1 MRSEQRITL
10 HTASKAALATIAV
23 FLGLMSYAAPSKAEP
38 IEIVMW
44 NNPVS
49 ESYTK
54 FWKSFV
60 EDFNK
65 AHPDIHVTYEQFD
78 TETMKT
84 KVRAALLAGTEP
96 DIWFFNPGEF
106 TTINHRQG
114 KIRGL
119 NDILPVSDYTK
130 EGKAGCSDGD
140 EMICIPLY
148 LAPSVVYYNK
158 ALFAKAGIDPS
169 TWANPDRPTLKEFN
183 AAIDSLLAGGVQPI
197 AMANSAKWPFMF
209 FYWAAQNRYGGT
221 KALSNAALG
230 QAGGSFKD
238 ESFVKAGQFVQDL
251 VKRGAFPTGFNG
263 LAESEI
269 YAQFSQGN
277 AAMLY
282 MGPWAISLT
291 EGQAPS
297 GFEYDL
303 FDFPSIEGGD
313 PDSQTDMMAG
323 IDALFVSNSTKHP
336 KEVGEFLSKFSAP
349 DTARQ
354 FMIETD
360 SISTING
367 VLEDVIKSGKANKK
381 LARVADFLAKSGHTY
396 QWWDWALPPAPAEE
410 MLNLS
415 QPLAEGSVTPEE
427 AAARIE
433 RAARP

>member
-1 MRSEQRITL
+1 VAVTVLLAIAREP
-10 HTASKAALATIAV
+10 AVSKAD
-23 FLGLMSYAAPSKAEP
+23 P
-38 IEIVMW
+38 IDIVMW

-54 FWKSFV
+54 FWKNYVDEFTKS
-60 EDFNK
+60 
-65 AHPDIHVTYEQFD
+65 HPDIHINYEEFD

-130 EGKAGCSDGD
+130 GGRSACGDGD

-148 LAPSVVYYNK
+148 LAPSGFYYNK
-158 ALFAKAGIDPS
+158 ALFAKAGVDPS
-169 TWANPDRPTLKEFN
+169 SWSDPGRPTLTEFN
-183 AAIDSLLAGGVQPI
+183 AAVDRLLAANIQPI

-221 KALSNAALG
+221 KALSDAIFG
-230 QAGGSFKD
+230 QNGGSFKD
-238 ESFVKAGQFVQDL
+238 QSFVKAGHFLQDL
-251 VKRGAFPTGFNG
+251 VKRSAFGTGFNG
-263 LAESEI
+263 MAESEI
-269 YAQFSQGN
+269 YSQFSQGN
-277 AAMLY
+277 AAMIY
-282 MGPWAISLT
+282 MGPWAVSIT
-291 EGQAPS
+291 GEQAPS

-313 PDSQTDMMAG
+313 PDSQGDMMAG
-323 IDALFVSNSTKHP
+323 VDALFVSSSTKHP
-336 KEVGEFLSKFSAP
+336 KEVGEFLSGFSSP
-349 DTARQ
+349 GIARQ

-367 VLEDVIKSGKANKK
+367 VLEDVVKSGKANAKIAR
-381 LARVADFLAKSGHTY
+381 LAEQLAKAKHTY

-415 QPLAEGSVTPEE
+415 QPLGELSVTPEE

-433 RAARP
+433 KAARP

>member
-1 MRSEQRITL
+1 MTGDVSDSQ
-10 HTASKAALATIAV
+10 AQSV
-23 FLGLMSYAAPSKAEP
+23 
-38 IEIVMW
+38 EIVMW

-54 FWKSFV
+54 FWKAYV
-60 EDFNK
+60 DDFNN

-130 EGKAGCSDGD
+130 EGRAGCSDGE

-158 ALFAKAGIDPS
+158 PLFAKAGVDPNS
-169 TWANPDRPTLKEFN
+169 WADSNRPTLAEFN
-183 AAIDSLLAGGVQPI
+183 AVIDRFLAAGTQPI

-230 QAGGSFKD
+230 QEGGSFKD
-238 ESFVKAGQFVQDL
+238 ASFVKAGQFVQDL
-251 VKRGAFPTGFNG
+251 VKRGAFPAGFNG
-263 LAESEI
+263 MPEPEI

-282 MGPWAISLT
+282 MGPWAIALT
-291 EGQAPS
+291 EEQAPP

-303 FDFPSIEGGD
+303 FDFPSFEGGAS
-313 PDSQTDMMAG
+313 DSQRDMMAG
-323 IDALFVSNSTKHP
+323 IDALFVSASTKHP
-336 KEVGEFLSKFSAP
+336 KEVGLFLSKFSAP

-360 SISTING
+360 SN
-367 VLEDVIKSGKANKK
+367 
-381 LARVADFLAKSGHTY
+381 R
-396 QWWDWALPPAPAEE
+396 
-410 MLNLS
+410 
-415 QPLAEGSVTPEE
+415 
-427 AAARIE
+427 
-433 RAARP
+433 

>member
-1 MRSEQRITL
+1 MSLNRKKILQVAAR
-10 HTASKAALATIAV
+10 AALACATLLFTVAREP
-23 FLGLMSYAAPSKAEP
+23 AASRADP

-54 FWKSFV
+54 FWKNYVDEFT
-60 EDFNK
+60 K
-65 AHPDIHVTYEQFD
+65 AHPDIHINYEQFD

-114 KIRGL
+114 KIRAL
-119 NDILPVSDYTK
+119 NDILPVSEYTK
-130 EGKAGCSDGD
+130 EGRIRCGDGD

-148 LAPSVVYYNK
+148 LAPSGFYYNK
-158 ALFAKAGIDPS
+158 ALFAKAGVDPKS
-169 TWANPDRPTLKEFN
+169 WADPGRPTLPEFN
-183 AAIDSLLAGGVQPI
+183 AAIDRLLAAGIQPI

-221 KALSNAALG
+221 KALSNAIFG
-230 QAGGSFKD
+230 QNGASYKD
-238 ESFVKAGQFVQDL
+238 ESFVKAGQLVQDL
-251 VKRGAFPTGFNG
+251 VKRGAFGTGFNG
-263 LAESEI
+263 MAESEI

-277 AAMLY
+277 AATIY
-282 MGPWAISLT
+282 MGPWVISIT
-291 EGQAPS
+291 QEQVAP

-303 FDFPSIEGGD
+303 FDFPSVAGGA
-313 PDSQTDMMAG
+313 PDSQHDMMAG
-323 IDALFVSNSTKHP
+323 VDALFVSSSTKHP
-336 KEVGEFLSKFSAP
+336 KEVGQFLSGFSAP
-349 DTARQ
+349 DIARR

-360 SISTING
+360 SMSTING
-367 VLEDVIKSGKANKK
+367 VLEDVIKSGKANAKIAR
-381 LARVADFLAKSGHTY
+381 LADYLAKADHTY
-396 QWWDWALPPAPAEE
+396 QWWDWLLPPAPAEE

-415 QPLAEGSVTPEE
+415 QPLSELSVTPEQ

-433 RAARP
+433 KAARP

>member
-1 MRSEQRITL
+1 MRLDRNSILWATTKAIVVAVTVLLAIAREP
-10 HTASKAALATIAV
+10 AVSKAD
-23 FLGLMSYAAPSKAEP
+23 P
-38 IEIVMW
+38 IDIVMW

-54 FWKSFV
+54 FWKNYVDEFTKS
-60 EDFNK
+60 
-65 AHPDIHVTYEQFD
+65 HPDIHINYEEFD

-130 EGKAGCSDGD
+130 GGRSACGDGD

-148 LAPSVVYYNK
+148 LAPSGFYYNK
-158 ALFAKAGIDPS
+158 ALFAKAGVDPS
-169 TWANPDRPTLKEFN
+169 SWSDPGRPTLTEFN
-183 AAIDSLLAGGVQPI
+183 AAVDRLLAANIQPI

-221 KALSNAALG
+221 KALSDAIFG
-230 QAGGSFKD
+230 QNGGSFKD
-238 ESFVKAGQFVQDL
+238 QSFVKAGHFLQDL
-251 VKRGAFPTGFNG
+251 VKRSAFGTGFNG
-263 LAESEI
+263 MAESEI
-269 YAQFSQGN
+269 YSQFSQGN
-277 AAMLY
+277 AAMIY
-282 MGPWAISLT
+282 MGPWAVSIT
-291 EGQAPS
+291 GEQAPS

-313 PDSQTDMMAG
+313 PDSQGDMMAG
-323 IDALFVSNSTKHP
+323 VDALFVSSSTKHP
-336 KEVGEFLSKFSAP
+336 KEVGEFLSGFSSP
-349 DTARQ
+349 GIARQ

-367 VLEDVIKSGKANKK
+367 VLEDVVKSGKANAKIAR
-381 LARVADFLAKSGHTY
+381 LAEQLAKAKHTY

-415 QPLAEGSVTPEE
+415 QPLGELSVTPEE

-433 RAARP
+433 KAARP

>member
-1 MRSEQRITL
+1 MRCHRRKIL
-10 HTASKAALATIAV
+10 HAAAKAVLATATILLATSHGIAV
-23 FLGLMSYAAPSKAEP
+23 SEAEP

-54 FWKSFV
+54 FWKSYV
-60 EDFNK
+60 DDFNK
-65 AHPDIHVTYEQFD
+65 AHPDIRVTYEQFD

-119 NDILPVSDYTK
+119 NDILPTSDYT
-130 EGKAGCSDGD
+130 EAGKAGCSDGD

-158 ALFAKAGIDPS
+158 ALFAKAGVDPNK
-169 TWANPDRPTLKEFN
+169 WADPGRPTLKEFN
-183 AAIDSLLAGGVQPI
+183 AANDSLLAAGVQPI

-221 KALSNAALG
+221 KGLSNAALG
-230 QAGGSFKD
+230 QEGGSFQD
-238 ESFVKAGQFVQDL
+238 DSFIKAGQFVQDL
-251 VKRGAFPTGFNG
+251 VKRGAFPAGFNG
-263 LAESEI
+263 IPESEI

-291 EGQAPS
+291 EEQAPA

-303 FDFPSIEGGD
+303 FDFPSIEEGE
-313 PDSQTDMMAG
+313 PDSQRDMMAG
-323 IDALFVSNSTKHP
+323 IDALFVSTSTKHP

-367 VLEDVIKSGKANKK
+367 VLEDVIKSGKANQK
-381 LARVADFLAKSGHTY
+381 LAKVADFLAKSEHTY

-415 QPLAEGSVTPEE
+415 QPLAEGTVTPEE

-433 RAARP
+433 KAARP

>member
-1 MRSEQRITL
+1 MRPNRRKVLQAAATIVRV
-10 HTASKAALATIAV
+10 TAIALLATV
-23 FLGLMSYAAPSKAEP
+23 GHVAASQAKP

-54 FWKSFV
+54 FWKTLV

-65 AHPDIHVTYEQFD
+65 THPDVQITYEQFD

-130 EGKAGCSDGD
+130 EGRTGCSDGD
-140 EMICIPLY
+140 EMVCIPLY
-148 LAPSVVYYNK
+148 LAPSAVYYNK
-158 ALFAKAGIDPS
+158 ALFAKAGVDPS
-169 TWANPDRPTLKEFN
+169 TWADPNRPTLTEFN
-183 AAIDSLLAGGVQPI
+183 AAIDRLLAAGIQPI

-209 FYWAAQNRYGGT
+209 WYWAAQNRYGGT
-221 KALSNAALG
+221 KALSNAAVG
-230 QAGGSFKD
+230 QDGGSFKD
-238 ESFVKAGQFVQDL
+238 QSFVKAGQFVQDL

-263 LAESEI
+263 MAESEI
-269 YAQFSQGN
+269 YAQFSQSS

-291 EGQAPS
+291 EEQAPA
-297 GFEYDL
+297 GFEYDV
-303 FDFPSIEGGD
+303 FDFPSFEGGAS
-313 PDSQTDMMAG
+313 DSQHDMMAG
-323 IDALFVSNSTKHP
+323 IDALFVSASTKHP

-360 SISTING
+360 SISTIKG

-381 LARVADFLAKSGHTY
+381 LTRVADFLSKTDHTY
-396 QWWDWALPPAPAEE
+396 QWWDWLLPPAPAEE

-415 QPLAEGSVTPEE
+415 QPLAEGTVTPED
-427 AAARIE
+427 AAARLE

>member
-1 MRSEQRITL
+1 MRL
-10 HTASKAALATIAV
+10 HRRKIFYVAVKAALIFSIVLPVMTREV
-23 FLGLMSYAAPSKAEP
+23 RLSQAEP

-54 FWKSFV
+54 FWKTYV
-60 EDFNK
+60 DDFNK
-65 AHPDIHVTYEQFD
+65 AHPDIRVTHEQFD

-106 TTINHRQG
+106 TTINYRQG

-119 NDILPVSDYTK
+119 NDILTVSDYTK
-130 EGKAGCSDGD
+130 EGRAGCSDGE

-148 LAPSVVYYNK
+148 LAPSAVYYNK
-158 ALFAKAGIDPS
+158 ALFAKAGVDPS
-169 TWANPDRPTLKEFN
+169 TWADPNRPTLAEFN
-183 AAIDSLLAGGVQPI
+183 AAIDRLLAAGIQPI

-238 ESFVKAGQFVQDL
+238 DSFVKAGQLVQDL
-251 VKRGAFPTGFNG
+251 VKRNAFPAGFNG
-263 LAESEI
+263 MAESEI
-269 YAQFSQGN
+269 YAQFSQGT

-291 EGQAPS
+291 EEQAPA

-303 FDFPSIEGGD
+303 FDFPSIEGGA
-313 PDSQTDMMAG
+313 PESQRDMMAG
-323 IDALFVSNSTKHP
+323 IDALFVSKSTKHP
-336 KEVGEFLSKFSAP
+336 KEVGEFLSRFSEP
-349 DTARQ
+349 NTARQ

-367 VLEDVIKSGKANKK
+367 VLEDVIKSGTANQK
-381 LARVADFLAKSGHTY
+381 LAKVADFLSKSEHTY
-396 QWWDWALPPAPAEE
+396 QWWDWQLPPAPAEE

-415 QPLAEGSVTPEE
+415 QPLAEGTVTPEE

>member
-1 MRSEQRITL
+1 MKVNRRRIL
-10 HTASKAALATIAV
+10 YAARAAALTV
-23 FLGLMSYAAPSKAEP
+23 SLGLLVMQEP
-38 IEIVMW
+38 RVAGAQTKEIIMW

-54 FWKSFV
+54 FWKGLV
-60 EDFNK
+60 DEFNN
-65 AHPDIHVTYEQFD
+65 AHSDIHITYEQFD

-119 NDILPVSDYTK
+119 NDILPVDQYTK
-130 EGKAGCSDGD
+130 EGRAGCSDGD
-140 EMICIPLY
+140 EMVCIPLY
-148 LAPSVVYYNK
+148 LAPSVVYYNT
-158 ALFAKAGIDPS
+158 ALFAKAGVDPS
-169 TWANPDRPTLKEFN
+169 TWANPDRPTMTEFN
-183 AAIDSLLAGGVQPI
+183 AAIDKLLAGGIQPI

-221 KALSNAALG
+221 EVLKNAALG
-230 QAGGSFKD
+230 QEGGSFKN

-251 VKRGAFPTGFNG
+251 VKKEAFPSGFNG
-263 LAESEI
+263 MAESEI

-291 EGQAPS
+291 EEQAPQ
-297 GFEYDL
+297 GFEYSL
-303 FDFPSIEGGD
+303 FDFPSIEGGA
-313 PDSQTDMMAG
+313 PDAQTDLMAG
-323 IDALFVSNSTKHP
+323 IDALFVSASTKHP
-336 KEVGEFLSKFSAP
+336 KEVGEFLSKFSDAE
-349 DTARQ
+349 TARR

-360 SISTING
+360 SISTIKG
-367 VLEDVIKSGKANKK
+367 VLEDVIKSGKANEK
-381 LARVADFLAKSGHTY
+381 LAKVANFLAKSGHTY

-415 QPLAEGSVTPEE
+415 QPLAEGTVTPED

-433 RAARP
+433 KAARP

>member
-1 MRSEQRITL
+1 MRPNRRKVLQ
-10 HTASKAALATIAV
+10 AAATIVRVTVIALLATV
-23 FLGLMSYAAPSKAEP
+23 GHVAASQAKP

-54 FWKSFV
+54 FWKTLV

-65 AHPDIHVTYEQFD
+65 THPDVQITYEQFD

-130 EGKAGCSDGD
+130 EGRTGCSDGD

-148 LAPSVVYYNK
+148 LAPSAVYYNK
-158 ALFAKAGIDPS
+158 ALFTKAGVDPS
-169 TWANPDRPTLKEFN
+169 TWADSNRPTLTEFN
-183 AAIDSLLAGGVQPI
+183 AAIDRLLAAGIQPI

-209 FYWAAQNRYGGT
+209 WYWAAQNRYGGI

-230 QAGGSFKD
+230 QDGGSFKD
-238 ESFVKAGQFVQDL
+238 QSFVKAGQFVQDL
-251 VKRGAFPTGFNG
+251 VKRNAFPAGFNG
-263 LAESEI
+263 MAESEI
-269 YAQFSQGN
+269 YAQFSQSS

-291 EGQAPS
+291 EEQAPA
-297 GFEYDL
+297 GFEYDV
-303 FDFPSIEGGD
+303 FDFPSFEGGAS
-313 PDSQTDMMAG
+313 DSQHDMMAG
-323 IDALFVSNSTKHP
+323 IDALFVSASTKHP

-360 SISTING
+360 SISTIKG

-381 LARVADFLAKSGHTY
+381 LTRVADFLSKTDHTY
-396 QWWDWALPPAPAEE
+396 QWWDWLLPPAPAEE

-415 QPLAEGSVTPEE
+415 QPLAEGTVTPED
-427 AAARIE
+427 AAARLE